1 MAKFR
6 AKKTKVGDLRPSQ
19 LITTFGIGCV
29 IDLPHI
35 STMVMGLDDWPVHA
49 TEEIGEE
56 RLLASVRALLGD
68 QVKELR
74 CPPIPEET
82 NQFASNPFDAEAR
95 IGVPVAPFPRW
106 MLCPMCRLLAPLSA
120 GLFELKTDPFNP
132 DRTRYVHHCH
142 TGRGSPTVIPARFI
156 VACPNGHI
164 DDFPWIEFV
173 HGGAKTCTGS
183 LRLYELGTS
192 GEAADVWVKC
202 DKCDESRRMLYAFG
216 EEGSANMPHCNARR
230 PHLRNRD
237 EGGCNVEHVKA
248 MLQGASNTWFSVLLS
263 ALSVPMAAQKID
275 QLVEENWVKLEKV
288 KSKDVLDYARA
299 TGDLKDF
306 VSYSDDEIWGA
317 VEKKREGTDASAE
330 ASDIKTPEW
339 MVFTKPD
346 PTFASRDFLLREV
359 DPPADYSQFFEKIVL
374 AERLREVRALVGF
387 TRIESP
393 GDFGEP
399 YEIPKEQLVHL
410 SRSAPT
416 WVPTSEVRGEGI
428 FFQFSEDAVS
438 QWEAETKRKIH
449 NDEFFEAHRAWRAA
463 RRLEPD
469 ANYPSLRYVLL
480 HSFAHALIQQLAIEC
495 GYTAASIRERIY
507 SATEADGE
515 PMAGVLL
522 YTAAPDSEGTLG
534 GLVSLGQP
542 KELVRH
548 LDQAFEA
555 MRLCASDPL
564 CSEHRPTRQALT
576 LHGAACHACL
586 FVPET
591 SCERGNKY
599 LDRSVLVKTMERDDL
614 AFFEP

>member
-1 MAKFR
+1 MANLHGRK
-6 AKKTKVGDLRPSQ
+6 AKVGELRPSQ
-19 LITTFGIGCV
+19 LITTFGVGCV
-29 IDLPHI
+29 VDLPQI
-35 STMVMGLDDWPVHA
+35 SAMVMGLDDWPVHA
-49 TEEIGEE
+49 TEELGEE
-56 RLLASVRALLGD
+56 RLLASVRALLGG
-68 QVKELR
+68 QVKSLR
-74 CPPIPEET
+74 CPPVPEET
-82 NQFASNPFDAEAR
+82 NQFVSSPFDAEAK
-95 IGVPVAPFPRW
+95 IGIPVAPFPRW
-106 MLCPMCRLLAPLSA
+106 MLCTLCRLLAPLSA
-120 GLFELKTDPFNP
+120 GLFELKTDPFRP
-132 DRTRYVHHCH
+132 ERARYVHHCQ
-142 TGRGSPTVIPARFI
+142 TGRKSPTVVPARFI

-173 HGGAKTCTGS
+173 HEGDKGCTGP
-183 LRLYELGTS
+183 LRLFELGIS
-192 GEAADVWVKC
+192 GEAADVLVKC
-202 DKCDESRRMLYAFG
+202 DKCDKSRRMLYAFG
-216 EEGSANMPHCNARR
+216 EEGSANMPHCEGRR
-230 PHLRNRD
+230 PHLRDREE
-237 EGGCNVEHVKA
+237 EGCKVEHVKA
-248 MLQGASNTWFSVLLS
+248 MLQGASNAWFSVLLS
-263 ALSVPMAAQKID
+263 ALSVPTASQKLD
-275 QLVEENWVKLEKV
+275 QLVDENWVKLEKV
-288 KSKDVLDYARA
+288 KNKDVLEYARA

-306 VSYSDDEIWGA
+306 VSYSDGELWEAI
-317 VEKKREGTDASAE
+317 EKKRGGGDAAGE

-339 MVFTKPD
+339 TVFTNPD
-346 PTFASRDFLLREV
+346 PSFVGRDFLLREV
-359 DPPADYSQFFEKIVL
+359 TPPPDYAQFLEKVVL

-399 YEIPKEQLVHL
+399 YQIPDDQLVPL
-410 SRSAPT
+410 SRAAPT

-428 FFQFSEDAVS
+428 FFHFSDDAIS
-438 QWEAETKRKIH
+438 AWETETTRKIH

-469 ANYPSLRYVLL
+469 TNYPSLRYVLL
-480 HSFAHALIQQLAIEC
+480 HSFAHALIRQLASEC

-507 SATEADGE
+507 SAPTSDGT

-542 KELVRH
+542 QVLGRH